1 MNDIAERVSNVV
13 VAKLHIPADKV
24 TQSASFIDDLAATS
38 LDVVET
44 IMSLEDEFGIEISDR
59 DAEHLQTVGDVV
71 ALIRTKVHF
80 RGIPTWPA
88 PLSIRAMPGS
98 SSGSRRS

>member
-13 VAKLHIPADKV
+13 VAKLHIPAERV

-71 ALIRTKVHF
+71 ALIGAKVHF
-80 RGIPTWPA
+80 RSVSDAATGA
-88 PLSIRAMPGS
+88 GS
-98 SSGSRRS
+98 AAVDH

>member
-13 VAKLHIPADKV
+13 VAKLHIPAERV

-71 ALIRTKVHF
+71 ALIGTKVHF
-80 RGIPTWPA
+80 RGVSDATTGA
-88 PLSIRAMPGS
+88 GS
-98 SSGSRRS
+98 AAVDH

>member
-13 VAKLHIPADKV
+13 VAKLHIPADRV

-71 ALIRTKVHF
+71 ALIRTKLHF
-80 RGIPTWPA
+80 NGVSDAATGA
-88 PLSIRAMPGS
+88 GS
-98 SSGSRRS
+98 AAVDH